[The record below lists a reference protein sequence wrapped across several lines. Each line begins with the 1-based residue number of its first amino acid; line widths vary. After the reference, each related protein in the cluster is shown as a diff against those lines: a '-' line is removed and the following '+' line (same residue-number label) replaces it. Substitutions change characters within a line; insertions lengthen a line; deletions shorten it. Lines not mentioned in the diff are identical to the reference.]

1 MNARQELNAESHNSV
16 SHRLKKEALFIK
28 AEAET
33 ILLLIKEGVGDGLH
47 IAEDA
52 QAIEA
57 AAWRLRHLAVE
68 HHRSLPMP
76 TFPGGGVA

>member
-1 MNARQELNAESHNSV
+1 MNELTPGPDNSV
-16 SHRLKKEALFIK
+16 VRQKLMREALFIK

-33 ILLLIKEGVGDGLH
+33 ILLIIKEGIGDGLH

-52 QAIEA
+52 QQIEG